1 MSEYLGSRISL
12 ISKSN
17 IRYVGTLH
25 EINSEES
32 TVSLENVQSFG
43 TEGREGDGTAVP
55 ASDQVY
61 EYIVFR
67 GSDVKDLRID
77 QPVAPQPQQPPAV
90 PNDPAILGAR
100 PRPDAQAPTNQRPP
114 HTGPPGHPGAPGYG
128 YNNNFYGAPGS
139 WGRGG
144 PMPGAGGYGGMHY
157 PPPPNGWG
165 PGGPSGPG
173 NFPPGP
179 GGPPG
184 SWGNYPYPPNMGPG
198 GPGGPGGPMNGPIDS
213 QEPKRQQPSAPSDNN
228 GQSTQSKE
236 QNGPN
241 VKAPQQPRTAE
252 ADSKPTGLKTDAT
265 DKPTSTGAPQ
275 PTPAASLP
283 NGQAPTTKFQ
293 PPVTKN
299 DTAPKGAAPPTDAAI
314 TDATEAAK
322 AAVALAMAR
331 LNAGSEPATNP
342 VDNLSNRVNDMRIHA
357 APRGSHGPR
366 GGRGYGHTGHSGR
379 PHRKVEVPSQDFDF
393 DSANAKFNKDD
404 IKPEAGDAAD
414 EEPEADVPA
423 DSAQPTEPVYNK
435 STSFFDNISSEAK
448 ERAANGGLKPGG
460 REWRGE
466 EQRKNMETFGQGSVD
481 GGYRNYRG
489 RGRGGFRGRGRN
501 SGHNRGGHQNRQ
513 PRAQTEN

>member
-1 MSEYLGSRISL
+1 MSEFLGSRISL

-43 TEGREGDGTAVP
+43 TEGREGEGPAVP

-77 QPVAPQPQQPPAV
+77 QPPAPQPQPPAV

-100 PRPDAQAPTNQRPP
+100 PRPDAQGPANQRPP
-114 HTGPPGHPGAPGYG
+114 PAGPPGHPGAPGYG
-128 YNNNFYGAPGS
+128 YNNFYGAPGS

-144 PMPGAGGYGGMHY
+144 PVPGAGGYGGMHY
-157 PPPPNGWG
+157 PPHPNGWG
-165 PGGPSGPG
+165 PGGPGGPG

-179 GGPPG
+179 GGPPAP
-184 SWGNYPYPPNMGPG
+184 WGNYPYPPQHGWRSRRL
-198 GPGGPGGPMNGPIDS
+198 S
-213 QEPKRQQPSAPSDNN
+213 QDQKNVGAKTSQQL
-228 GQSTQSKE
+228 
-236 QNGPN
+236 
-241 VKAPQQPRTAE
+241 PRTAE
-252 ADSKPTGLKTDAT
+252 ADSKPAGPKSEAIE
-265 DKPTSTGAPQ
+265 KS
-275 PTPAASLP
+275 TPAAPLS

-293 PPVTKN
+293 PPVTKSE
-299 DTAPKGAAPPTDAAI
+299 AASKSLPPPTDAAI
-314 TDATEAAK
+314 SDATEAAK

-331 LNAGSEPATNP
+331 LNAASEPVANP
-342 VDNLSNRVNDMRIHA
+342 IDNLSNRVNDMRINA
-357 APRGSHGPR
+357 ATRAPQAPR
-366 GGRGYGHTGHSGR
+366 GGRNQGGR
-379 PHRKVEVPSQDFDF
+379 SNRKADVPTEDFDF
-393 DSANAKFNKDD
+393 ASANAKFKKDD
-404 IKPEAGDAAD
+404 IKPTTEPAANEEKEVATPNEPTTPAG
-414 EEPEADVPA
+414 
-423 DSAQPTEPVYNK
+423 PVYNK

-448 ERAANGGLKPGG
+448 ERAANGGHKPGG

-489 RGRGGFRGRGRN
+489 RGRGGFRGRGR
-501 SGHNRGGHQNRQ
+501 GGQNRGGYQNRQ
-513 PRAQTEN
+513 PRPQVEN